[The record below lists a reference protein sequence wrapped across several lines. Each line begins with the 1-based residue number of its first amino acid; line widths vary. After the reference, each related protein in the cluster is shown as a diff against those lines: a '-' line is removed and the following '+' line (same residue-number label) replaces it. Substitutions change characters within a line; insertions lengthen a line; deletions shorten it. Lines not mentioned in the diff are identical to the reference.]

1 MILVLAAEG
10 DEALAASS
18 AIAALNAARLSEEG
32 SAVQLFR
39 ADSGLHL
46 HLLTP
51 SDGVAIFCHGS
62 EYSLGYGRPDAT
74 PILHHLDVSPLR
86 GRWCYAF
93 ACLSGRDL
101 GAYAIEGGCS
111 CYVGYTVRLHAD
123 WRLDEL
129 DPVSQAHVRRFL
141 TETAT
146 LLARGVRS
154 EREIG
159 ARLLELQD
167 NIDQTYDALNQTPP
181 DWLVITLLQLARHLR
196 VHIATSAD

>member
-1 MILVLAAEG
+1 MGALGCGAGAAG
-10 DEALAASS
+10 A
-18 AIAALNAARLSEEG
+18 
-32 SAVQLFR
+32 
-39 ADSGLHL
+39 
-46 HLLTP
+46 
-51 SDGVAIFCHGS
+51 GVAVRGGAGA
-62 EYSLGYGRPDAT
+62 GYGYGYTRY
-74 PILHHLDVSPLR
+74 L
-86 GRWCYAF
+86 
-93 ACLSGRDL
+93 
-101 GAYAIEGGCS
+101 
-111 CYVGYTVRLHAD
+111 GYTVRLHAD

-129 DPVSQAHVRRFL
+129 DPVPQAHVRRFL

-181 DWLVITLLQLARHLR
+181 DWLVITLLQLVRHLR